1 MAKVLVLNS
10 SAKLKGSISRQLVAE
25 FIELAG
31 SNGQSHE
38 FIHRDLA
45 HDPVPV
51 LHSGIVDAIRTK
63 PDDLTPEQRL
73 ATALSEQLIAELKAA
88 DYIVFGVPIY
98 NWSIPAALKA
108 WIDQVTRIG
117 QTFRY
122 ANGGVEGMLG
132 GKPALV
138 ILSRGGIYDS
148 PERAAVDYQK
158 PYLATIFNV
167 IGLAPTFVVAEGSL
181 MGEDAFAPRLA
192 GARKAIAEFSALVK

>member
-10 SAKLKGSISRQLVAE
+10 SAKLKGSISRQLVDE
-25 FIELAG
+25 FIELAK
-31 SNGQSHE
+31 SNGHQHE
-38 FIHRDLA
+38 FTIRDLA

-63 PDDLTPEQRL
+63 PDDLTPEQRT
-73 ATALSEQLIAELKAA
+73 ATALSEQLIGELKAA
-88 DYIVFGVPIY
+88 DFIVIGAPIY

-122 ANGGVEGMLG
+122 GGTGVEGMLG

-138 ILSRGGIYDS
+138 ILSRGGLYDS

-158 PYLATIFNV
+158 PYLATVLNV
-167 IGLAPTFVVAEGSL
+167 IGLKPTFVTAEGSL
-181 MGEDAFAPRLA
+181 MGEDAFTPRLA
-192 GARKAIAEFSALVK
+192 AARAAVAEAAASLK